1 MAAFKK
7 TIVIVLII
15 VLVVPMTFFVKPKP
29 ADAFISCILD
39 AIGLLAGLGSAV
51 NKVFSVPTGDFV
63 TETATSQN
71 AAADT
76 GSNLKECLLDQ
87 IAFTMAN
94 ALIRNITASTVEWIN
109 SGFEG
114 SPSFVTDPEGFFLDV
129 GDQVAGQW
137 IEELG
142 PLGDLLCSPFDL
154 QIRLSLGIGWTQSH
168 KEEIRCRLSDVQKNV
183 YNAFLKG
190 GWGSDGW
197 SNWISISRPSNNM
210 YGVYLEADNQLTRN
224 VLRQLNIN
232 EKELQWGKGFRSF
245 RKCVAYRPD
254 GSCLKHDKNLS
265 TPGSVIE
272 TQLNNVLDSQKRRL
286 ETADE
291 INEIMDALI
300 NQAFNKVFSSM
311 GIGGMSVKSPRYGGS
326 SYIKS
331 LVTDYEKQV
340 AESTAKPPTWVNC
353 NYTYHIEDVAGS
365 KKISVWMPGWMPNG
379 TTCVAPSGTTLGPGC
394 FTELTPSP
402 TLTSEER
409 AMTASTLENA
419 IKLGCANVNNTVDK
433 VAGQNANSA
442 VGDITGLG
450 FLSPELTAGGAGTY
464 QKNYAM
470 DGEVKLESSRPDAQP
485 SDGGTIYL
493 DSSFSVDGAR
503 KACNKAGLGGFAPST
518 RLDPESRD
526 SVPAFLKITLPIA
539 KPIDQI
545 SLYVPYASNSSSIC
559 DTMTRNYRITWYNES
574 GTKMD
579 HRDLQGSTN
588 HLIPLKITFPSP
600 QNIKSVEI
608 KPLVVGGSTFELSGY
623 LQIAEVEIL
632 GQAKVTAPGTTETV
646 TPASSKVS
654 MNPAALSLP
663 NPLKLGSLFSPSD
676 SMHYNFKLTH
686 SESKPI
692 PELKLKMTLKS
703 IEGSLVTQQDLNKY
717 FTNITIKKTVSNDCS
732 DPYASSIVNSP
743 PPPTTLEIPLG
754 ASAVSQYCIQISAK
768 LPIYNTTG
776 IDTLGAFELQ
786 TEITESAY
794 DTTSEQFLKVG
805 THKASFIINKP

>member
-1 MAAFKK
+1 
-7 TIVIVLII
+7 
-15 VLVVPMTFFVKPKP
+15 
-29 ADAFISCILD
+29 
-39 AIGLLAGLGSAV
+39 
-51 NKVFSVPTGDFV
+51 
-63 TETATSQN
+63 
-71 AAADT
+71 
-76 GSNLKECLLDQ
+76 
-87 IAFTMAN
+87 
-94 ALIRNITASTVEWIN
+94 
-109 SGFEG
+109 
-114 SPSFVTDPEGFFLDV
+114 
-129 GDQVAGQW
+129 
-137 IEELG
+137 
-142 PLGDLLCSPFDL
+142 
-154 QIRLSLGIGWTQSH
+154 
-168 KEEIRCRLSDVQKNV
+168 
-183 YNAFLKG
+183 
-190 GWGSDGW
+190 
-197 SNWISISRPSNNM
+197 
-210 YGVYLEADNQLTRN
+210 
-224 VLRQLNIN
+224 
-232 EKELQWGKGFRSF
+232 
-245 RKCVAYRPD
+245 
-254 GSCLKHDKNLS
+254 
-265 TPGSVIE
+265 
-272 TQLNNVLDSQKRRL
+272 
-286 ETADE
+286 
-291 INEIMDALI
+291 
-300 NQAFNKVFSSM
+300 M

-340 AESTAKPPTWVNC
+340 AESTAKPPTWVDC
-353 NYTYHIEDVAGS
+353 NYTYHIEDLADG
-365 KKISVWMPGWMPNG
+365 KKVSVWMPGWMP
-379 TTCVAPSGTTLGPGC
+379 SGTDCVKPTTGSTVGPGC
-394 FTELTPSP
+394 FAEITPGLIAQVPPGSLFLPVLT
-402 TLTSEER
+402 TSE
-409 AMTASTLENA
+409 AATPAAALENA
-419 IKLGCANVNNTVDK
+419 IKIGCANVNNTVDK

-470 DGEVKLESSRPDAQP
+470 DSSTKILTSAPLRRVQP
-485 SDGGTIYL
+485 GDQFAYL
-493 DSSFSVDGAR
+493 DGSYSTDGSK
-503 KACNKAGLGGFAPST
+503 KACDVSRAGGFTLS
-518 RLDPESRD
+518 
-526 SVPAFLKITLPIA
+526 SVLTNSGEGAYLKMILA
-539 KPIDQI
+539 EEKPIEKI
-545 SLYVPYASNSSSIC
+545 NLYIPY
-559 DTMTRNYRITWYNES
+559 R
-574 GTKMD
+574 
-579 HRDLQGSTN
+579 
-588 HLIPLKITFPSP
+588 
-600 QNIKSVEI
+600 SVEI
-608 KPLVVGGSTFELSGY
+608 GDNRGCDKYFYDMSYIIYAYDAAGNQYSSPVFTGNSDYQNPKTWTFPNTPNIKEIIVRPYNLDTRTPDIINNLS
-623 LQIAEVEIL
+623 LAEVEIL